1 LVIIWLILIGSSAN
15 ITPSRLGQSQTQ
27 NTRTSTQV
35 GSAQHTR
42 TRTTRS
48 LSLARAHA
56 RTTLVALLA
65 FASHAVTC
73 RRRLCSGHR
82 GYSPATL
89 TVGKA
94 PQSTP
99 LLIPHYHDASE
110 FSYAPLPQTLIL
122 PRVWVAVASGLPG
135 RRRLNPLLPLTGAAL
150 PR

>member
-1 LVIIWLILIGSSAN
+1 LVIWLILIGSLAN
-15 ITPSRLGQSQTQ
+15 ITPSRLGKTQ

-35 GSAQHTR
+35 GPAQHTR

-56 RTTLVALLA
+56 RTALVPLLA
-65 FASHAVTC
+65 FVSHAVTC
-73 RRRLCSGHR
+73 RRRLCSGRR

-94 PQSTP
+94 PPST

-122 PRVWVAVASGLPG
+122 PRVWVAVASDLPG
-135 RRRLNPLLPLTGAAL
+135 RRRLNPLPPLTGAAL
-150 PR
+150 PC